1 MKVGTPGNVTRVLG
15 EAQGYAPLPVED
27 AVVNMMHADG
37 SQGDTPVMFTVWHPT
52 PKELAALQSGG
63 HIVLGI
69 VGTMHPPV
77 MVYVANMEGVVV
89 EDGAQS

>member
-1 MKVGTPGNVTRVLG
+1 MKVGTPANVTRVLG
-15 EAQGYAPLPVED
+15 EAQGYTPLPVED
-27 AVVNMMHADG
+27 AVVHMLHADG

-52 PKELAALQSGG
+52 PKELAAMQSGG

-69 VGTMHPPV
+69 VGVQHPPV
-77 MVYVANMEGVVV
+77 MVYVADMEGVVV